1 MLGIYGGR
9 GGYGGGNMRGAVAG
23 RICAERGRGEYARGG
38 GRGGYARGGGGE
50 DMRGAAVHMV
60 DAQYT
65 REGGI

>member
-1 MLGIYGGR
+1 
-9 GGYGGGNMRGAVAG
+9 MRGAVAG

-50 DMRGAAVHMV
+50 DMRGVAVHMV